1 VSHDEMATPLV
12 SGALGELAR
21 LAEGVD
27 SAVRRDAEA
36 LSRRLAEGRFYV
48 ACLGQL
54 KRGKSTLL
62 NALVGTAVLPTGVT
76 PVTSVVTVVRYGAN
90 RAARVCAESSGWT
103 AIDPATIALYAS
115 ERENPGNAKHVT
127 GIEVFEPSTLL
138 RSGLCLVDTPG
149 VGSVF
154 LENTTATREFLPQID
169 AALFVLGADPP
180 ITADELQLIEEVSRR
195 VPHRIFVLSK
205 ADRTSDEERAE
216 AVRFTKD
223 ILRERVKGDDQVSI
237 LVVSGADALLSGRPT
252 GDWPALVQALQ
263 QLATGAGANLVADA
277 EKRGLAYLNARLVA
291 AVEERIGLLERP
303 LADSEARL
311 AARRARIADAERAL
325 SDLAPL
331 LGAEEAR
338 LLGQVERDREEFFV
352 SAAPLA
358 ERTLEARLASLAER
372 GPALR
377 ARALTEATA
386 TAKATLD
393 EWRRPKAVDVERL
406 YREANARFVEML
418 RTVNPDAASASGGTS
433 GEPLLAID
441 RGLRGGSTFYMT
453 EMLAVAPDTLG
464 ARVAD
469 ALAAPFGG
477 RGDVVR
483 RDARAYLRQLLEVNS
498 ARIKNDLRERLT
510 ASRREL
516 EGDVRRR
523 LQETIRSAE
532 AALGEARALRAAG
545 SAAVGEELQ
554 RLRST
559 LAAVMAVGASAE
571 AAGGAGRA

>member
-1 VSHDEMATPLV
+1 VSHDETPTPRI
-12 SGALGELAR
+12 SGALGEVAR
-21 LAEGVD
+21 LAEGID

-36 LSRRLAEGRFYV
+36 LSRRLSEGRFYV

-62 NALVGTAVLPTGVT
+62 NALVGTAVLPVGVT
-76 PVTSVVTVVRYGAN
+76 PVTSVVTVVRYGAH
-90 RAARVCAESSGWT
+90 RTARVCTEGSGWK
-103 AIDPATIALYAS
+103 AIDPATVSLYAS
-115 ERENPGNAKHVT
+115 ERENPGNAKHIT

-180 ITADELQLIEEVSRR
+180 ITADELQLIEEVSKR
-195 VPHRIFVLSK
+195 VRHRIFVFSK
-205 ADRTSDEERAE
+205 ADRTSDGERAE

-223 ILRERVKGDDQVSI
+223 ILRERVKSADQISI
-237 LVVSGADALLSGRPT
+237 LVVSGADVLASGRPT
-252 GDWPALVQALQ
+252 GDWPALGQALQ

-277 EKRGLAYLNARLVA
+277 EKRGLTYLKTRLVA
-291 AVEERIGLLERP
+291 AVGERIGLLERP

-311 AARRARIADAERAL
+311 AAQRARIADAERAL
-325 SDLAPL
+325 SDLSPL

-338 LLGQVERDREEFFV
+338 LLAQVERDREQFFV

-358 ERTLEARLASLAER
+358 ERTLEARLASLAKR

-393 EWRRPKAVDVERL
+393 EWRRLKAVDVEQL
-406 YREANARFVEML
+406 YRAANARFVEML
-418 RTVNPDAASASGGTS
+418 RTVEPDGVSGGTS
-433 GEPLLAID
+433 VEALLAID
-441 RGLRGGSTFYMT
+441 RGFRGGSTFYMT

-477 RGDVVR
+477 RVDAVR
-483 RDARAYLRQLLEVNS
+483 RDAQAYLRQLLEVNS
-498 ARIKNDLRERLT
+498 ARVKNDLRERLT

-532 AALGEARALRAAG
+532 AALGQARALRAAG
-545 SAAVGEELQ
+545 SGAVDGELI
-554 RLRST
+554 RLKST
-559 LAAVMAVGASAE
+559 LAAAIAIGVGAE
-571 AAGGAGRA
+571 VAGGASSA